1 MYLSNPILL
10 LGMTGLCAALVLIP
24 WWLGTKSKESKR
36 AANALLTLLFVLS
49 TVWILLGGI
58 MGFNHMA
65 VHQGCLDQEKAWAAK
80 RAEGPISKDDQEAE
94 AQFMASCNTIIQRY
108 ADTPQ

>member
-1 MYLSNPILL
+1 MFLGNPILL
-10 LGMTGLCAALVLIP
+10 LGLTGLCAALVLVP
-24 WWLGTKSKESKR
+24 WLLGAKSKESKR
-36 AANALLTLLFVLS
+36 AANGVLTLLFVLS

-80 RAEGPISKDDQEAE
+80 TAQGDLSKEDQDAE
-94 AQFMASCNTIIQRY
+94 AQFMATCNTIIQRY
-108 ADTPQ
+108 AQPKE